1 MAMKSSNHAEW
12 AKKTVY
18 FFLGLVMVW
27 EGIEF
32 FWERLS
38 EPVQSALKGAGTWL
52 VANDTAR
59 YSLLGVLLM
68 LGLAAGLILIWR
80 LLLPRSR

>member
-1 MAMKSSNHAEW
+1 MKSSNHAEW
-12 AKKTVY
+12 PKKIVY
-18 FFLGLVMVW
+18 FFLGLVMAW
-27 EGIEF
+27 EGMEF

-38 EPVQSALKGAGTWL
+38 EPVQSALKSAGTWL